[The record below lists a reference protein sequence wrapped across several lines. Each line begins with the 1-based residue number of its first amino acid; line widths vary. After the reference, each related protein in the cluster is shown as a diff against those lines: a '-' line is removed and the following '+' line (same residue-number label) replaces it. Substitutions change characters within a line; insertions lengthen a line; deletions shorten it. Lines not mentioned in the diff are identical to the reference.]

1 MPLNTE
7 EGHDTTKP
15 LENDFGAKNEGIE
28 VYGYVMSVNE
38 EGTLSLE
45 EGDTYT
51 FNPDENPDI
60 SDFNEKYVM
69 ILHNNKNEIIEIREQ
84 EEEDTPF

>member
-1 MPLNTE
+1 M
-7 EGHDTTKP
+7 
-15 LENDFGAKNEGIE
+15 F
-28 VYGYVMSVNE
+28 GYVMSVNE